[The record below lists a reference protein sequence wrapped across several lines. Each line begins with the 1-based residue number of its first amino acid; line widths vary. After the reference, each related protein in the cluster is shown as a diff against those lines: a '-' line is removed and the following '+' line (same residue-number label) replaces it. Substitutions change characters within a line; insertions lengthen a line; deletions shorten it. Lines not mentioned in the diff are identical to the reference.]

1 MLKLFSWLKKNEGYN
16 YEWMIIGLGN
26 PGERYAET
34 RHNIGFKVIN
44 KIAKMYNIRVNKSRY
59 QAKIGT
65 GNIEGINVVL
75 AKPQTFVNLSGEA
88 VKILSERYN
97 ILSERLIIIYD
108 DIHLPVGKLRIRSSG
123 SSGGHNGVQ
132 SIINHINTQ
141 QFPRIR
147 IGIGTPA
154 KGENMADYVLAR
166 FKEDEREIINNAVEQ
181 AVEAIATI
189 ITCDIQAAMNKY
201 N

>member
-1 MLKLFSWLKKNEGYN
+1 
-16 YEWMIIGLGN
+16 MIIGLGN
-26 PGERYAET
+26 PGEKYAET